1 MKYTMELGNKILAA
15 LNHKL
20 EANFEST
27 SEWDWVV
34 LDYVK
39 MILCEFDEWVEYE
52 NDNNSGKE
60 ITLNLTTALNG
71 AKSWLQASMGGNY
84 LVWSEDLAEV
94 LKITFEEAQE
104 KGLEMQAKAL
114 SEAWNEIINTSE
126 FIQLCKKYSVEYK
139 QAINH

>member
-1 MKYTMELGNKILAA
+1 MKYTIELGNDIIAA
-15 LNHKL
+15 LTHKL
-20 EANFEST
+20 EEHFEST

-39 MILCEFDEWVEYE
+39 MILCNFDEEVEYN
-52 NDNNSGKE
+52 NDNNTQKK
-60 ITLNLTTALNG
+60 ITLNLATALNG
-71 AKSWLQASMGGNY
+71 AESWLQASMGGNY
-84 LVWSEDLAEV
+84 LVWSVDLAEQ

-114 SEAWNEIINTSE
+114 REAWNEITKAVN
-126 FIQLCKKYSVEYK
+126 FIKACEEYGVNFK

>member
-1 MKYTMELGNKILAA
+1 MKYKIELGNDIIAA
-15 LNHKL
+15 INNKL
-20 EANFEST
+20 ETNFEST

-39 MILCEFDEWVEYE
+39 MILCNFDEWVEYE

-71 AKSWLQASMGGNY
+71 AKSWLQASIGGSY
-84 LVWSEDLAEV
+84 LVWSEDLAEQ
-94 LKITFEEAQE
+94 LKITLEEAQE

-114 SEAWNEIINTSE
+114 SDAWNEIMRAAR
-126 FIQLCKKYSVEYK
+126 FIQLCEEYGVEYN
-139 QAINH
+139 QIINC

>member
-1 MKYTMELGNKILAA
+1 MKYTMELGNKILAT

-20 EANFEST
+20 ESHFEST
-27 SEWDWVV
+27 SEWNWVV
-34 LDYVK
+34 FEYAK
-39 MILCEFDEWVEYE
+39 MILGNFDEWVEYE

-104 KGLEMQAKAL
+104 KGLQIQAKAL
-114 SEAWNEIINTSE
+114 REAWNEITKAVN
-126 FIQLCKKYSVEYK
+126 FIKACEEYGVNFK
-139 QAINH
+139 QVINH

>member
-1 MKYTMELGNKILAA
+1 MKYTIELGNDIIAA

-20 EANFEST
+20 EANFET
-27 SEWDWVV
+27 TTEWDWIVFE
-34 LDYVK
+34 YAK
-39 MILCEFDEWVEYE
+39 IILCEFDEWVEYE

-71 AKSWLQASMGGNY
+71 AESWLQASMSGNY

-114 SEAWNEIINTSE
+114 REAWNEIINTSK
-126 FIQLCKKYSVEYK
+126 FIQLCKKYGVEYK
-139 QAINH
+139 QVINH

>member
-20 EANFEST
+20 EANFET
-27 SEWDWVV
+27 TAEWDWIVFE
-34 LDYVK
+34 YAK
-39 MILCEFDEWVEYE
+39 MILCEFDEWVYE
-52 NDNNSGKE
+52 NDNNIQKE
-60 ITLNLTTALNG
+60 VTLNLATALNG

-84 LVWSEDLAEV
+84 LVWPEDLAEV
-94 LKITFEEAQE
+94 LKITLEEAQE

-114 SEAWNEIINTSE
+114 REAWNEITKAVN
-126 FIQLCKKYSVEYK
+126 FIKACEEYGVNFK